1 MNRKQLIVFIV
12 FYAMFSTCTSA
23 FAPLSNPPQPAKAA
37 AVALRKVEKRV
48 EHDRSEVQRLRQD
61 VAAQEAHSEHATER
75 LQQQDQAISALRKQL
90 EALQST
96 QPADQP

>member
-1 MNRKQLIVFIV
+1 MIRSQIIVFIV
-12 FYAMFSTCTSA
+12 FSSVTSA
-23 FAPLSNPPQPAKAA
+23 YASAFSPSPQQPAQAA
-37 AVALRKVEKRV
+37 AVTLQKVEKRV
-48 EHDRSEVQRLRQD
+48 ERHRSEVQRLQQD

-96 QPADQP
+96 QAAGQR